1 MENIERE
8 IRFRLAK
15 DGGPLV
21 KGDSYHAIIEKRVDQ
36 PIDAVPEIAA
46 ATGLRPAEIR
56 FYVESA
62 FEHMAQNVLSD
73 GQPRRFGDLF
83 DVSAAITGRF
93 DRIDG
98 EFDPTRH
105 RFVLNLSAR
114 KGLKELKRQTP
125 PVNVRPKPRGRI
137 DYVTWPGGEKGELK
151 FGEDIVIVGHDLTLT
166 YGDTVQLHL
175 PNGTTLGHDFVF
187 NADGSQATWDDG
199 TIIENRGFVDA
210 NTRAIANM
218 DRRQKKFFT
227 FLAPVQQKLATIF
240 HRKEKD
246 PYAAVTVSEP
256 RRSQLIEVIDYTMTH
271 PIEYDSKTRDVFTL
285 SNAARAVWNLNHR
298 KWEPVKGGY
307 ETFEA
312 LKGACYGLQKKQND
326 PFHYQ

>member
-36 PIDAVPEIAA
+36 PIDAVPEIAE
-46 ATGLRPAEIR
+46 ATGLRQAEIR

-62 FEHMAQNVLSD
+62 FEHMAESVLAD

-83 DVSAAITGRF
+83 DVSAAITGGF

-98 EFDPTRH
+98 EFDPGRH
-105 RFVLNLSAR
+105 QFILNLSAR
-114 KGLKELKRQTP
+114 KGLKKLRRRTP

-166 YGDTVQLHL
+166 NGDSVRLHL
-175 PNGTTLGHDFVF
+175 PDGRTLGHIFNF
-187 NADGSQATWDDG
+187 NADGTPATWDDG
-199 TIIENRGFVDA
+199 RIIENEGFVEWDD
-210 NTRAIANM
+210 NHIRVKWFRAIKPEEVIGK
-218 DRRQKKFFT
+218 R
-227 FLAPVQQKLATIF
+227 
-240 HRKEKD
+240 
-246 PYAAVTVSEP
+246 VTVRFDP
-256 RRSQLIEVIDYTMTH
+256 WYRDVRRSCSLKDSEHMGSTASVI
-271 PIEYDSKTRDVFTL
+271 VL
-285 SNAARAVWNLNHR
+285 SPR
-298 KWEPVKGGY
+298 
-307 ETFEA
+307 T
-312 LKGACYGLQKKQND
+312 
-326 PFHYQ
+326 